1 MTRAIK
7 QISLALAVSMGLLAQ
22 APVDV
27 AHAQSNS
34 EASES
39 QNTDPKRPKIEVP
52 PYEADLMRLAEILGA
67 LHYLRPLCGYDEK
80 EEWSGRMQ
88 ALLSAEV
95 TNELRRRRFVERFNQ
110 GYRGF
115 ASVYQR
121 CTPSAEE
128 ASRRYA
134 AQGSKI
140 TQEVTAKYSRD

>member
-1 MTRAIK
+1 MVSSFK
-7 QISLALAVSMGLLAQ
+7 QTSAAVVIALCLAVQLPISAVGQ
-22 APVDV
+22 
-27 AHAQSNS
+27 
-34 EASES
+34 EGES
-39 QNTDPKRPKIEVP
+39 TQPEPPEIIAP
-52 PYEADLMRLAEILGA
+52 PYEAELMRLAEILGA
-67 LHYLRPLCGYDEK
+67 LHYLRPLCGHDEP

-88 ALLSAEV
+88 ALLAAEV

-121 CTPSAEE
+121 CTPSAEA

-140 TQEVTAKYSRD
+140 TREVTAKYSRD